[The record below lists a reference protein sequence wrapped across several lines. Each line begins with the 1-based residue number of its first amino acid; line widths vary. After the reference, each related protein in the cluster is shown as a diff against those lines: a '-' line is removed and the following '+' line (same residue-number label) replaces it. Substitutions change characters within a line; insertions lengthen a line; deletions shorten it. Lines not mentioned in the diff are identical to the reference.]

1 MATVPL
7 TEERPKQ
14 EISREPRM
22 ETKVPHRKGRGWVWL
37 IILAALA
44 YGIWHY
50 RGIFSTSSTDTAT
63 TGSGRGG
70 RGGAGGT
77 VPVAVAT
84 ATKGDIPVYLRAPGT
99 VAAFNTVTVHTRVD
113 GQLMSVAFKEGQFV
127 HEGEVLAELDPRPF
141 QVTLEQA
148 EGQLAHDEALLK
160 DAQLNAERFTKLYN
174 EGVLSQQ
181 QANTQQA
188 TAAQYIGAIK
198 TDQGMID
205 SAKLNIT
212 YCRIISPI
220 SGRIGLRLV
229 DAGNI
234 VHAADANGL
243 IVITQLQP
251 ISVLFSL
258 PQDDLAEV
266 NKQVLA
272 GTQLP
277 ADAFD
282 RDTVT
287 KIASG
292 KVTTI
297 DNQIDQTTDTYKV
310 KTVFPNEN
318 NALFPNQFVQV
329 RLLEGKKTG
338 LTIVPPAAIQRG
350 PQGTF
355 VYVVTDAP
363 PPAAG
368 SANPPADNSAP
379 AANGGKKGSEN
390 GGANGVPATPGKIVK
405 LRQVTVSIT
414 EGDQA
419 GISAGLQP
427 GEIVVIDGMDKLQD
441 GTKVDPRAPAPTPA
455 ANSSTSSGYSPT
467 PSQNPPATQPAAKS
481 GKSKKSKNP

>member
-1 MATVPL
+1 MATSPV

-14 EISREPRM
+14 ELSRDNTRLD
-22 ETKVPHRKGRGWVWL
+22 TKVRHRKGRGWVWL

-50 RGIFSTSSTDTAT
+50 RGIFSTAPADTT
-63 TGSGRGG
+63 TTGGSGRGG
-70 RGGAGGT
+70 RGGAGGA
-77 VPVAVAT
+77 VPVAVAA

-99 VAAFNTVTVHTRVD
+99 VAAFNTVTVHSRVD
-113 GQLMSVAFKEGQFV
+113 GQLMSVNFKEGQFV
-127 HEGEVLAELDPRPF
+127 REGEVLAELDPRPF
-141 QVTLEQA
+141 QVQLEQA
-148 EGQLAHDEALLK
+148 EGQLAHDQALLK

-212 YCRIISPI
+212 YCRITSPI

-234 VHAADANGL
+234 VHASDANGL

-258 PQDDLAEV
+258 PQDNLMAV

-272 GTQLP
+272 GTQLSVE
-277 ADAFD
+277 AYD

-287 KIASG
+287 KLASG

-310 KTVFPNEN
+310 KSVFGNEN
-318 NALFPNQFVQV
+318 NALFPNQFVYI
-329 RLLEGKKTG
+329 RLLQGSKTG

-355 VYVVTDAP
+355 VYVVTNAP
-363 PPAAG
+363 PPPAG
-368 SANPPADNSAP
+368 TPAP
-379 AANGGKKGSEN
+379 APANN
-390 GGANGVPATPGKIVK
+390 TTGANGAPSGPGKIVN
-405 LRQVTVSIT
+405 LRQVTVAIT

-419 GISAGLQP
+419 GITAGLQP
-427 GEIVVIDGMDKLQD
+427 GEVVVIDGMDKLQD
-441 GTKVDPRAPAPTPA
+441 GTKVDARPPAQSSSAGSASSSTPGTTPA
-455 ANSSTSSGYSPT
+455 A
-467 PSQNPPATQPAAKS
+467 PSANPSAKQTS
-481 GKSKKSKNP
+481 GKSKKSQKP

>member
-1 MATVPL
+1 MATSPV

-14 EISREPRM
+14 EIPRDN
-22 ETKVPHRKGRGWVWL
+22 TRLDSNVPRRKGRGWVWL

-50 RGIFSTSSTDTAT
+50 RGIFSSTPADTTT

-70 RGGAGGT
+70 RGGAGGA

-99 VAAFNTVTVHTRVD
+99 VAAFNTVTVHSRVD

-127 HEGEVLAELDPRPF
+127 REGEVLAEIDPRPF
-141 QVTLEQA
+141 QVQLEQA
-148 EGQLAHDEALLK
+148 EGQLAHDQALLK
-160 DAQLNAERFTKLYN
+160 DAQLNAERYTKLYN

-188 TAAQYIGAIK
+188 TAAQYIGMIK

-234 VHAADANGL
+234 VHAADTNGL
-243 IVITQLQP
+243 VVITQLQP

-258 PQDDLAEV
+258 PQDDLMSV
-266 NKQVLA
+266 NRQVLA
-272 GTQLP
+272 GTQLSV
-277 ADAFD
+277 DAYD

-287 KIASG
+287 KLASG
-292 KVTTI
+292 KVTTV

-310 KTVFPNEN
+310 KSVFSNEN
-318 NALFPNQFVQV
+318 NALFPNQFVYI
-329 RLLEGKKTG
+329 RLLEGSKTG

-355 VYVVTDAP
+355 VYVVTNAP
-363 PPAAG
+363 PPPAGTPAPAPAAG
-368 SANPPADNSAP
+368 ANGANSAP
-379 AANGGKKGSEN
+379 AG
-390 GGANGVPATPGKIVK
+390 PGKIVN
-405 LRQVTVSIT
+405 LRQVTVAIT

-419 GISAGLQP
+419 GINSGLQP
-427 GEIVVIDGMDKLQD
+427 GEVVVIDGMDKLQD
-441 GTKVDPRAPAPTPA
+441 GTKVDAHAPAQS
-455 ANSSTSSGYSPT
+455 SSTGSGAPGTAAAATSAN
-467 PSQNPPATQPAAKS
+467 PSAKQAS
-481 GKSKKSKNP
+481 GKSKKSQKP

>member
-1 MATVPL
+1 MATSPV

-14 EISREPRM
+14 EILRDTSLGSRA
-22 ETKVPHRKGRGWVWL
+22 PHRKGRGWVWL

-44 YGIWHY
+44 YGVWHY
-50 RGIFSTSSTDTAT
+50 RGIFSPTPADTTT
-63 TGSGRGG
+63 TGGGGRGG
-70 RGGAGGT
+70 RGGAGGA

-99 VAAFNTVTVHTRVD
+99 VAAFNTVTVHSRVD

-127 HEGEVLAELDPRPF
+127 REGEVLAEIDPRPY
-141 QVTLEQA
+141 QVQLEQA
-148 EGQLAHDEALLK
+148 EGQLAHDQALLK
-160 DAQLNAERFTKLYN
+160 DAQLNAERYTKLYN

-234 VHAADANGL
+234 VHASDTNGL
-243 IVITQLQP
+243 VVITQLQP

-258 PQDDLAEV
+258 PQDDLAAV

-272 GTQLP
+272 GTELSVE
-277 ADAFD
+277 AYD

-287 KIASG
+287 KLASG
-292 KVTTI
+292 KVTTV

-310 KTVFPNEN
+310 KSVFSNEN
-318 NALFPNQFVQV
+318 NALFPNQFVYI
-329 RLLEGKKTG
+329 RLLQGSKTG

-355 VYVVTDAP
+355 VYVVTVAP
-363 PPAAG
+363 PPPAGTPAPAPAASN
-368 SANPPADNSAP
+368 SATGANSAP
-379 AANGGKKGSEN
+379 AG
-390 GGANGVPATPGKIVK
+390 PAKIVN
-405 LRQVTVSIT
+405 LRQVTVAIT

-419 GISAGLQP
+419 GITAGLQP
-427 GEIVVIDGMDKLQD
+427 GEVVVIDGMDKLQD
-441 GTKVDPRAPAPTPA
+441 GTKVDAR
-455 ANSSTSSGYSPT
+455 
-467 PSQNPPATQPAAKS
+467 PPAQSSSAGSGTTGATAGNTSGAPSANPSAKQSS
-481 GKSKKSKNP
+481 GKSKKSQKP

>member
-1 MATVPL
+1 MATIPV

-14 EISREPRM
+14 EILREPRI
-22 ETKVPHRKGRGWVWL
+22 EPKVPHRKGRGWVWL

-50 RGIFSTSSTDTAT
+50 RGIFSTSTTDTAT

-70 RGGAGGT
+70 RGGAGGA

-127 HEGEVLAELDPRPF
+127 REGEVLAEIDPRPF

-160 DAQLNAERFTKLYN
+160 DAQLNAERYTKLYN

-258 PQDDLAEV
+258 PQDDLREV

-277 ADAFD
+277 VDAFD

-287 KIASG
+287 KLASG

-310 KTVFPNEN
+310 KTVFSNEN
-318 NALFPNQFVQV
+318 NALFPNQFVYI

-355 VYVVTDAP
+355 VYVVTDGPAP
-363 PPAAG
+363 TA
-368 SANPPADNSAP
+368 SNANPQSGTPAPSSP
-379 AANGGKKGSEN
+379 EPKGAASST
-390 GGANGVPATPGKIVK
+390 PATPGKIVK
-405 LRQVTVSIT
+405 LRQVTVAIT
-414 EGDQA
+414 EGDQT
-419 GISAGLQP
+419 GITSGLQP
-427 GEIVVIDGMDKLQD
+427 GETIVIDGMDKLQD
-441 GTKVDPRAPAPTPA
+441 GTKVDPHAPAQTPA
-455 ANSSTSSGYSPT
+455 SSSSATSGNSPT
-467 PSQNPPATQPAAKS
+467 PSQNPPADQPAAKS
-481 GKSKKSKNP
+481 GKSKKSAKP

>member
-1 MATVPL
+1 MATIPV
-7 TEERPKQ
+7 TEEKPKQ
-14 EISREPRM
+14 EFSRDTRID
-22 ETKVPHRKGRGWVWL
+22 TKVPHRKGRGWIWL
-37 IILAALA
+37 IILAILA
-44 YGIWHY
+44 FGIWHY
-50 RGIFSTSSTDTAT
+50 RGIFSTSTTDTAT
-63 TGSGRGG
+63 AGGGRGG
-70 RGGAGGT
+70 RGAAGGV

-127 HEGEVLAELDPRPF
+127 REGEVLAELDPRPF
-141 QVTLEQA
+141 QVLLEQA

-160 DAQLNAERFTKLYN
+160 DAQLNAERFTTLYK

-188 TAAQYIGAIK
+188 TAAQFVGAIK
-198 TDQGMID
+198 TDQGVID
-205 SAKLNIT
+205 SAKLNIA
-212 YCRIISPI
+212 YCRITSPI

-234 VHAADANGL
+234 VHASDANGL

-258 PQDDLAEV
+258 PQDVLSEV

-277 ADAFD
+277 VDAYD

-287 KIASG
+287 KLASG

-297 DNQIDQTTDTYKV
+297 DNQIDPTTDTYKV
-310 KTVFPNEN
+310 KTVFTNEN
-318 NALFPNQFVQV
+318 NALFPNQFVYI

-363 PPAAG
+363 PPAPGTA
-368 SANPPADNSAP
+368 ANPPADKSAP
-379 AANGGKKGSEN
+379 AAKGSAN
-390 GGANGVPATPGKIVK
+390 NANGAPATPGKIVK
-405 LRQVTVSIT
+405 LRQVTVTIT

-419 GISAGLQP
+419 GLSAGLQP
-427 GEIVVIDGMDKLQD
+427 GETVVIDGMDKLQD
-441 GTKVDPRAPAPTPA
+441 GTKVDPHAPA
-455 ANSSTSSGYSPT
+455 SSSSAGSSDSSGYSPA
-467 PSQNPPATQPAAKS
+467 PAQNPPAQQPAAKS
-481 GKSKKSKNP
+481 GKSKKSAKP